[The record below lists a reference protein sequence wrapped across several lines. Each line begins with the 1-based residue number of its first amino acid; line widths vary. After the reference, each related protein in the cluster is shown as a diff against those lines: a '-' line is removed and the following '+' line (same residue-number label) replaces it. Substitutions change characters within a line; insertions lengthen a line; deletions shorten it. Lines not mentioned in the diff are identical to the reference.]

1 MCQPAKLLIERI
13 NGMSAT
19 MMMEERTADPTLI
32 MQEAEAVERI
42 KRARGILGEDVVIL
56 GHHYQRDE
64 VVQFADFQGDSYQL
78 CKEGAKVRAKYIVFA
93 GVHFMAESAV
103 ILGRPDQVVILPN
116 MKAGCSMADMANLEQ
131 VLTAWAELEE
141 VLGVPSDEAIM
152 PVTYMNSA
160 ANLKGFV
167 GQYGGTVCTSSN
179 AAGALAWAFEQREK
193 VFFFPDQ
200 HLGRNTGKKMGIP
213 LEQMVLWNP
222 FKPYGGLTDAQIEN
236 AKVILWQGHCSVHQQ
251 FRPEH
256 VDLWRTHHEG
266 INVIVHPECMMEVVD
281 KADYVGSTSYIVQTI
296 DGAVAGSKWAVGTE
310 VHLVN
315 RLKERNL
322 DKFVTLL
329 SPFACLCSTM
339 YRITPLDLANALDQ
353 LVQGRVINQIIVDD
367 EVQRNARMAL
377 DRMLSIPAA
386 TKVILGD

>member
-1 MCQPAKLLIERI
+1 MAALELMDAPVVH
-13 NGMSAT
+13 
-19 MMMEERTADPTLI
+19 DPTLI
-32 MQEAEAVERI
+32 EQEVEAVERI
-42 KRARGILGEDVVIL
+42 TRARAILGDDVVIL

-78 CKEGAKVRAKYIVFA
+78 SKEGSAVKAKYIVFA

-131 VLTAWAELEE
+131 VLTAWAELDEM
-141 VLGVPSDEAIM
+141 LGEDPNNRIM
-152 PVTYMNSA
+152 PITYMNSA

-167 GQYGGTVCTSSN
+167 GERGGAVCTSSN
-179 AAGALAWAFEQREK
+179 AMGALQWAFAQREK

-222 FKPYGGLTDAQIEN
+222 FKPYGGLTDEQILN
-236 AKVILWQGHCSVHQQ
+236 AKIILWQGHCSVHQQ

-256 VDLWRTHHEG
+256 VDLWRRNHEG
-266 INVIVHPECMMEVVD
+266 IQVIVHPECMMDVVD
-281 KADYVGSTSYIVQTI
+281 KADLVGSTSYIVKTI
-296 DGAVAGSKWAVGTE
+296 DAAPPGSKFAVGTE

-315 RLKERNL
+315 RIKNRNP

-339 YRITPLDLANALDQ
+339 YRITPLDLANVLER
-353 LVQGRVINQIIVDD
+353 LVDGQVVNQIFVPDT
-367 EVQRNARMAL
+367 VQHYAQIAL
-377 DRMLSIPAA
+377 NNMLAIPDNQ
-386 TKVILGD
+386 KVILGD

>member
-1 MCQPAKLLIERI
+1 MCAAI
-13 NGMSAT
+13 
-19 MMMEERTADPTLI
+19 MMEEHAADPTLI
-32 MQEAEAVERI
+32 AQEVEAVERI
-42 KRARGILGEDVVIL
+42 KRARATLGDEVVIL

-78 CKEGAKVRAKYIVFA
+78 CKVGSRVAAQYIVFA

-116 MKAGCSMADMANLEQ
+116 MQAGCSMADMANLEQ

-141 VLGVPSDEAIM
+141 VLGVPSEAAIM

-167 GQYGGTVCTSSN
+167 GRYGGTVCTSSN
-179 AAGALAWAFEQREK
+179 AAGALKWAFEQRDK

-200 HLGRNTGKKMGIP
+200 HLGRNTGKTMGIP

-222 FKPYGGLTDAQIEN
+222 FKPFGGLTDEQIRN

-256 VDLWRTHHEG
+256 VDLWRQHHPDVH
-266 INVIVHPECMMEVVD
+266 VIVHPECMMEVVD
-281 KADYVGSTSYIVQTI
+281 KADYVGSTSYIVKTI
-296 DGAVAGSKWAVGTE
+296 DSAPPGSKWAVGTE

-315 RLKERNL
+315 RLKNRNP
-322 DKFVTLL
+322 DKLVQLL

-339 YRITPLDLANALDQ
+339 YRITPLDLANALEN
-353 LVQGRVINQIIVDD
+353 LVAGRVINQICLDD
-367 EVQRNARMAL
+367 EVQHYARVAL
-377 DRMLSIPAA
+377 DNMLSIPTE
-386 TKVILGD
+386 TKVLLGD

>member
-1 MCQPAKLLIERI
+1 MVAVDIQIPERHI
-13 NGMSAT
+13 N
-19 MMMEERTADPTLI
+19 EETLI
-32 MQEAEAVERI
+32 QQEGAAVERI
-42 KRARGILGEDVVIL
+42 KKAREILGDEVVIL

-78 CKEGAKVRAKYIVFA
+78 SVEASKVKAKYIVFA

-103 ILGRPDQVVILPN
+103 ILGREDQVVILPN

-141 VLGVPSDEAIM
+141 VLGDDPEQHIM

-160 ANLKGFV
+160 ANLKAFV
-167 GQYGGTVCTSSN
+167 GEHGGTVCTSSN
-179 AAGALAWAFEQREK
+179 ATGALEWSFAQRGK

-213 LEQMVLWNP
+213 LEQMVTWNP
-222 FKPYGGLTDAQIEN
+222 FKPYGGLTDEQILN
-236 AKVILWQGHCSVHQQ
+236 AKIILWQGHCSVHQQ

-256 VDLWRTHHEG
+256 VDLWRKHHLD
-266 INVIVHPECMMEVVD
+266 INILVHPECMMEVVD
-281 KADYVGSTSYIVQTI
+281 KADFVGSTSFIVNKI
-296 DGAVAGSKWAVGTE
+296 KNAEPGSKWAVGTE

-315 RLKERNL
+315 RVKNANP

-339 YRITPLDLANALDQ
+339 YRISPLDLANVLEN
-353 LVQGRVINQIIVDD
+353 LVEGRVINQIFVPED
-367 EVQRNARMAL
+367 VQRNAKLAL
-377 DRMLSIPAA
+377 DRMLSIP
-386 TKVILGD
+386 K

>member
-1 MCQPAKLLIERI
+1 MAAVMTI
-13 NGMSAT
+13 
-19 MMMEERTADPTLI
+19 EERKGDPTLVQ
-32 MQEAEAVERI
+32 QEVEAI
-42 KRARGILGEDVVIL
+42 KRIERARAILGDDVVIL

-64 VVQFADFQGDSYQL
+64 VVRFADIQGDSYQL
-78 CKEGAKVRAKYIVFA
+78 SKEGAKVKAKYIVFA

-103 ILGRPDQVVILPN
+103 ILGREDQVVILPN
-116 MKAGCSMADMANLEQ
+116 MNAGCSMADMANLEQ
-131 VLTAWAELEE
+131 VMTAWAELEE
-141 VLGVPSDEAIM
+141 VLGAPTEEAVM

-167 GQYGGTVCTSSN
+167 GHYGGTVCTSSN
-179 AAGALAWAFEQREK
+179 ARGALEWAFERREK

-222 FKPYGGLTDAQIEN
+222 FKPFGGLTDEQILN

-256 VDLWRTHHEG
+256 VDLWRKNHG
-266 INVIVHPECMMEVVD
+266 DVQVIVHPECMMEVVD
-281 KADYVGSTSYIVQTI
+281 KADLVGSTSYIVKVI
-296 DGAVAGSKWAVGTE
+296 DNAPPGSKFAVGTE

-315 RLKERNL
+315 RIKNRNP

-329 SPFACLCSTM
+329 SPFSCLCSTM
-339 YRITPLDLANALDQ
+339 YRITPLDLANVLER
-353 LVQGRVINQIIVDD
+353 LVAGDVVNQIFVPAD
-367 EVQRNARMAL
+367 VKANALIAL
-377 DRMLSIPAA
+377 NNMLAIPDNQ
-386 TKVILGD
+386 KVILGD

>member
-1 MCQPAKLLIERI
+1 MVAVDIQIPGRHID
-13 NGMSAT
+13 
-19 MMMEERTADPTLI
+19 EETLI
-32 MQEAEAVERI
+32 QQEEAAVERI
-42 KRARGILGEDVVIL
+42 KAAREILGDEVVIL

-78 CKEGAKVRAKYIVFA
+78 SVEGAKVKAKYIVFA

-103 ILGRPDQVVILPN
+103 ILGREDQVVILPN

-141 VLGVPSDEAIM
+141 VLGDDPERHIM

-160 ANLKGFV
+160 ANLKAFV
-167 GQYGGTVCTSSN
+167 GERGGTVCTSSN
-179 AAGALAWAFEQREK
+179 AMGALEWSFAQREK

-213 LEQMVLWNP
+213 LEEMVLWNP
-222 FKPYGGLTDAQIEN
+222 FKPYGGLTDEQILN
-236 AKVILWQGHCSVHQQ
+236 AKIILWQGHCSVHQQ

-256 VDLWRTHHEG
+256 VDLWRNHHPD
-266 INVIVHPECMMEVVD
+266 INILVHPECMMEVVD
-281 KADYVGSTSYIVQTI
+281 KADFVGSTSFIVNKI
-296 DGAVAGSKWAVGTE
+296 KNAEPGSKWAVGTE

-315 RLKERNL
+315 RVKNANPN
-322 DKFVTLL
+322 KFVTLL

-339 YRITPLDLANALDQ
+339 YRISPLDLANVLEN
-353 LVQGRVINQIIVDD
+353 LVEGRVINQIFVPED
-367 EVQRNARMAL
+367 VQRNAKLAL
-377 DRMLSIPAA
+377 GRMLSIP
-386 TKVILGD
+386 K